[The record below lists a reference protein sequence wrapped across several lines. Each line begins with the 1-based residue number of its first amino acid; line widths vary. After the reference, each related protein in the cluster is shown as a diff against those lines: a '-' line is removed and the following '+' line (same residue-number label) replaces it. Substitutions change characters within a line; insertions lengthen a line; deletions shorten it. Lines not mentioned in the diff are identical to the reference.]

1 MMARRSM
8 ENGNITP
15 HRKNGI
21 RFHQLWA
28 WLVCTILVA
37 LPGTDSFAQPIDPGK
52 PAVFVQSELI
62 RPDEKSDDA
71 FVRGAASKYPSREA
85 GSRALSA
92 QGWAQLRAG
101 KQDLAVE
108 NFYRAW
114 LLHPKNYQVFWG
126 SGAILA
132 QRGKLVDAIDQLD
145 TARELIDDPK
155 ETAVLL
161 LDAAI
166 INSTYAAGLPRD
178 KQLERARYFVKA
190 NECFTE
196 SLENDPDHAASWR
209 AWALSLYEQERY
221 SEAAIKAERAQELNA
236 ERFPGDFLHDL
247 KNKIAE

>member
-1 MMARRSM
+1 MARRSM

-15 HRKNGI
+15 HRKKG
-21 RFHQLWA
+21 RRSRQVWA
-28 WLVCTILVA
+28 CFVCTILVV
-37 LPGTDSFAQPIDPGK
+37 LPRIDSFGQPIEPEK
-52 PAVFVQSELI
+52 PAIFVQSEFI
-62 RPDEKSDDA
+62 RADEKRDDA

-85 GSRALSA
+85 GSRAHSG
-92 QGWAQLRAG
+92 QGWALLRAG

-114 LLHPKNYQVFWG
+114 LLHPENYQVYWG

-132 QRGKLVDAIDQLD
+132 QRGKLLDAIEQLD

-155 ETAVLL
+155 ETAALL

-178 KQLERARYFVKA
+178 RQLERARYFVNA
-190 NECFTE
+190 NQCFTE
-196 SLENDPDHAASWR
+196 SLENDPGHAASWR

-236 ERFPGDFLHDL
+236 EPFPSDFLRDL
-247 KNKIAE
+247 KNKVAE